1 MATVELTKEN
11 FDATISGNDIV
22 IMDFWA
28 PWCGPCKQYGPIF
41 EKVSES
47 HDDVVFAKVNTE
59 EQPELG
65 GHFQVQSIPTT
76 VIMREGIGIFQQPG
90 LLPEEALNDVLNQ
103 AKELDMEMVKKE
115 IEKQQSQGDDA

>member
-22 IMDFWA
+22 IIDFWA

-47 HDDVVFAKVNTE
+47 YDDVVFGKVNTE
-59 EQPELG
+59 EQQELG
-65 GHFQVQSIPTT
+65 GYFQVQSIPTT
-76 VIMREGIGIFQQPG
+76 VILREGIGIFSQPG
-90 LLPEEALNDVLNQ
+90 LLPEEALHDILKQV
-103 AKELDMEMVKKE
+103 KELDMEMVKKE